1 MHNFSYY
8 LPTRFVFG
16 RGAEEQAG
24 EMTRQAGGTHA
35 LIHYGGGSALRSGL
49 IGKVEDSLQK
59 AGVRYALLGGAQP
72 NPLASKVYEG
82 IRLIREEKIDFI
94 IKLEHWNQDK
104 VYDRLGLEQETTNI
118 LGLDIP
124 TNTIP
129 VQPGRNLAIIIEIAA
144 MESRQKRMGYNTA
157 VEFNKS
163 LTEHLRAQAE
173 ANKKN

>member
-94 IKLEHWNQDK
+94 IAVGGGSAMDSAKAMALGA
-104 VYDRLGLEQETTNI
+104 VYEGDFWDFFCGKATPQAHL
-118 LGLDIP
+118 
-124 TNTIP
+124 P
-129 VQPGRNLAIIIEIAA
+129 VGTVLTIAA
-144 MESRQKRMGYNTA
+144 SGSESSNSA
-157 VEFNKS
+157 VITKDETREKY
-163 LTEHLRAQAE
+163 
-173 ANKKN
+173 KKEQQSKYRLSS